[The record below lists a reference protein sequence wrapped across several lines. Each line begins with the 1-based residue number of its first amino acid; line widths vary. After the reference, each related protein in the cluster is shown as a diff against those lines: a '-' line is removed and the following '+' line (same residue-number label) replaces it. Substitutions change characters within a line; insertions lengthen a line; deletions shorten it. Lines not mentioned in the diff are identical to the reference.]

1 MMLRGMNLF
10 DIYGLIGTLATFGFV
25 TAYIL
30 VSAAAPLFLR
40 SRGRL
45 TPQAVGISVL
55 AILAMGAALLG
66 NLYPVPAAPYS
77 YLPYLYAALLLTGFA
92 WSTIW
97 SARTPS
103 LVRAGS
109 RRSGRAAE

>member
-1 MMLRGMNLF
+1 MNLF

-30 VSAAAPLFLR
+30 VSAAAPLYLR
-40 SRGRL
+40 SQGRL
-45 TPQAVGISVL
+45 TRQAGGISGL
-55 AILAMGAALLG
+55 AILAMSGALLG
-66 NLYPVPAAPYS
+66 NLYPVPEAPYS

-103 LVRAGS
+103 F
-109 RRSGRAAE
+109 AARIPADALPNETD